1 MVWLLQ
7 NHNAGMAA
15 LLSTTPHDLYI
26 GLMSG
31 TSIDGVDGVLAT
43 FEGDAVHV
51 LAHSYRPFETSLRK
65 ELLSLNTPG
74 VNELHRAAL
83 AANALAR
90 VYADVV
96 AELRTYAPDQPIR
109 AIGAHGQTVRHRPGQ
124 FDGMGYTL
132 QINAPALLAELT
144 GVAVVADLRSRDLAA
159 HGQGAPLVPAF
170 HRAFFGRYGL
180 SRAVANIG
188 GISNLTLLA
197 ADGTVRGFDCGPGN
211 ALLDAW
217 CQRHL
222 GEPYDE
228 RGKWA
233 ASGRVLPE
241 LLAAMLLHP
250 YFAQT
255 PPKSTGRDDFHLGW
269 LTALLEQLPRQAD
282 PSDVQASLCEL
293 TAQSIA
299 REVSCHLPD
308 THDLLVCGGGA
319 LNDQLMCRLAAA
331 LPGIQI
337 TSTHSAGLPPMQ
349 VEATAFAWLARAHI
363 HGEPGN
369 LPGATGALGPRVL
382 GALYPE

>member
-1 MVWLLQ
+1 
-7 NHNAGMAA
+7 
-15 LLSTTPHDLYI
+15 LSTTPRDLYI

-31 TSIDGVDGVLAT
+31 TSIDGVDGVLAI

-51 LAHSYRPFETSLRK
+51 LAHCHHPFNRSLRD
-65 ELLSLNTPG
+65 EFLALNAPG
-74 VNELHRAAL
+74 ENELHRAAL

-90 VYADVV
+90 VYAEVV
-96 AELRTYAPDQPIR
+96 AELRTCAPDERIR

-124 FDGMGYTL
+124 FDGTGYTL

-144 GVAVVADLRSRDLAA
+144 GVAVVADLRNRDLAA
-159 HGQGAPLVPAF
+159 QGQGAPLVPAF
-170 HRAFFGRYGL
+170 HRACFGQPGF

-188 GISNLTLLA
+188 GMSNLTLLA

-233 ASGRVLPE
+233 ASGQVLPE

-269 LTALLEQLPRQAD
+269 LTDLLGQLPGATD
-282 PSDVQASLCEL
+282 PRDVQATLCKL

-299 REVSCHLPD
+299 QEIFCHLPD
-308 THDLLVCGGGA
+308 TNDLLVCGGGA
-319 LNDQLMCRLAAA
+319 LNDELMRRLAGA
-331 LPGIQI
+331 LPGIQV
-337 TSTHSAGLPPMQ
+337 TSTDRAGLPPMQ

-369 LPGATGALGPRVL
+369 LPGATGALGPRLL
-382 GALYPE
+382 GALYPA